1 MTGETPA
8 KAADPFAERR
18 NALLNLARAHGAES
32 LAVFG
37 FGSALGAGSASHGTL
52 RFLSGWDGHESLSLL
67 LLTRDAA
74 RLLVGSPFMLP
85 LARELRSDLA
95 VEHVQPLDW
104 GKALAAW
111 AKGAAAATVG
121 FGELPRQIDA
131 ALIAAGFAAGPSLD
145 GVTARLRLAKD
156 AAALSRHRDAAC
168 LCDMLFGR
176 LGAELARRRPAW
188 EIQLELET
196 EARRQGADY
205 SRTWLTIAPAA
216 DYPRYWPAEA
226 RRVPEQGDQVLFG
239 VALTV
244 DGHWGHGIRMG
255 SIGPQKPEHRALAGH
270 VEAMLEAGLSAL
282 RPGQPLAGAE
292 QAMEAVLAERIDV
305 SERRNLRR
313 FRNGHGLGFS
323 YEEPLTTAVFRQHF
337 DPDAP
342 PAAASDLVLAPGML
356 FELHPNLFVPDL
368 GGAALGEM
376 VLVTPDGP
384 ECLLH
389 HPRACRSWD

>member
-1 MTGETPA
+1 MTVGATR
-8 KAADPFAERR
+8 DTMDLLAERR
-18 NALLNLARAHGAES
+18 DALLRLARDHGAENVV
-32 LAVFG
+32 VFG
-37 FGSALGAGSASHGTL
+37 FGSALGAGSASHGSL
-52 RFLSGWDGHESLSLL
+52 RFFSGWDGHESLSLL
-67 LLTRDAA
+67 LVGADGA

-85 LARELRSDLA
+85 LARETQPDLT

-104 GKALAAW
+104 GKALAARV
-111 AKGAAAATVG
+111 KGATVATVG
-121 FGELPRQIDA
+121 FGELPRQVDA
-131 ALIAAGFAAGPSLD
+131 GLHRHGVTDGPSLD
-145 GVTARLRLAKD
+145 EAAARLRLIKDADALRVHRD
-156 AAALSRHRDAAC
+156 AAAL
-168 LCDMLFGR
+168 CDLLFGR
-176 LGAELARRRPAW
+176 LGAELAQRRPAW
-188 EIQLELET
+188 EIQLALET

-226 RRVPEQGDQVLFG
+226 RRVPEHGDQVLFG

-255 SIGPQKPEHRALAGH
+255 SIGSQRPEHRALAGH
-270 VEAMLEAGLSAL
+270 VEAMLAAGLSAL
-282 RPGQPLAGAE
+282 RPGLPLAGPE

-305 SERRNLRR
+305 SERQHMRR

-342 PAAASDLVLAPGML
+342 PAAASDLTLAPGML

-384 ECLLH
+384 QCLLH
-389 HPRACRSWD
+389 HPRACQSWD